1 MEKNSKL
8 IKPCNIC
15 ENDATCLCF
24 DCLNYF
30 CESCYKLIHDKKKKE
45 HKKEKADPF
54 VPIEIKCPEHP
65 NGIMDFFCIQEKGKI
80 LIYNILIIFFNYRI
94 MLCLLLCKK
103 YA

>member
-30 CESCYKLIHDKKKKE
+30 CESCYKLTFFKLLFIININFIFKILVHDKKKKE

-65 NGIMDFFCIQEKGKI
+65 NGIMDFFCVKEKGK
-80 LIYNILIIFFNYRI
+80 LLYIINFF
-94 MLCLLLCKK
+94 
-103 YA
+103 

>member
-1 MEKNSKL
+1 MEKNSKLNNNKKYILLYYLFNNKGL

-65 NGIMDFFCIQEKGKI
+65 NGIMDFFCVKEKGK
-80 LIYNILIIFFNYRI
+80 LLYIINFF
-94 MLCLLLCKK
+94 
-103 YA
+103 